1 MATDLH
7 GLHTHHLVGHD
18 TDKVHILRR
27 IAIDPFFIFGFAI
40 SLAHFFRRLAL
51 GVQHHFRIHSNQH
64 TVRLNGLFHLRR
76 HGIQIRL
83 LFVSRIE
90 IEHRMKHLA
99 QLSRRHFRNIFVEI
113 NIQIGSVGIGLRL
126 IGTHLHGRPVGTGN
140 LDMLVP
146 FLTVNGTTVEVE
158 MNVVVLNQNEGDVS
172 RIPRLNGWS
181 IEGESLLQIR
191 TCWRGQAIFQLQPFG
206 PHRKSRA
213 RIENLHLE
221 VTDDFQARLP

>member
-1 MATDLH
+1 MLKVDRLDYSRGRRFLVRLRPSFEVGYEGTRPWTSRRLRKSGGGHRWHGGGAIGRFRDVFRVLSRTAQAGGIRRPVFLLGLGILVWLFKDHFLFGAHNLLATDLH

-40 SLAHFFRRLAL
+40 SLPHFFRRLAL

-90 IEHRMKHLA
+90 IEHR
-99 QLSRRHFRNIFVEI
+99 
-113 NIQIGSVGIGLRL
+113 
-126 IGTHLHGRPVGTGN
+126 
-140 LDMLVP
+140 
-146 FLTVNGTTVEVE
+146 
-158 MNVVVLNQNEGDVS
+158 
-172 RIPRLNGWS
+172 
-181 IEGESLLQIR
+181 
-191 TCWRGQAIFQLQPFG
+191 
-206 PHRKSRA
+206 
-213 RIENLHLE
+213 
-221 VTDDFQARLP
+221 